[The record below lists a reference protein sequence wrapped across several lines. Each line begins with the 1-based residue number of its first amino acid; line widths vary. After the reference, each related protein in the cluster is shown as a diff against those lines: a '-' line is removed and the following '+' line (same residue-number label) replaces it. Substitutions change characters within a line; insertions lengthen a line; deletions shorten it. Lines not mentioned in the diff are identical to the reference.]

1 MTTLDINPPEP
12 YKALIFDCDGT
23 LADTMPVHYIAW
35 RASLQSFGADFDE
48 DHFYRLGGVPTDK
61 IIMLLNEEFGY
72 GLDVDKTYEDKE
84 RRYVELIDQVTE
96 VEAVVA
102 IARNNF
108 GKVPMAV
115 ASGGTHDIVEATL
128 GVLKLRSLF
137 DVVIGADDVTHGKPD
152 PECYLLAAEK
162 MGVKPEECVVYE
174 DGDPGIEAA
183 ARAGMRVIDVR
194 VLTRKADKS

>member
-35 RASLQSFGADFDE
+35 TSSLRSFGADLAE

-61 IIMLLNEEFGY
+61 IIQMLNDEFGY
-72 GLDVDKTYEDKE
+72 GLDVEKTYEDKE
-84 RRYVELIDQVTE
+84 RRYVELIDQVRE

-102 IARNNF
+102 IARKNF

-128 GVLKLRSLF
+128 GVLKLRDLF
-137 DVVIGADDVTHGKPD
+137 GVIVGADDVTHGKPHPD
-152 PECYLLAAEK
+152 CFLLAAEK
-162 MGVKPEECVVYE
+162 MGVAPEDCVVYE

-183 ARAGMRVIDVR
+183 ERAGMRVIDVR
-194 VLTRKADKS
+194 VLTREAVKS